1 MKGDTGTSGWDLTLS
16 SFGGCRLHPLLA
28 DRAAEW
34 TGLPL
39 RQGKDMLAL
48 LTFEPSSL
56 AVNSYLAEEFL
67 SALLLVGIP
76 VAVITFFSAV
86 VALLYPASAGS
97 GGRSGKGM
105 HSPNQREPR
114 FRRVR
119 SPQDVLPELITRR
132 ISTPRRFPQSADE
145 SQLGR
150 SSNKCSYCH
159 N

>member
-86 VALLYPASAGS
+86 VALLYPAKRPGVRREKRQGHALAKSTRTSLSPGAIPSGRTSRVNSATNI
-97 GGRSGKGM
+97 
-105 HSPNQREPR
+105 HTAP
-114 FRRVR
+114 V
-119 SPQDVLPELITRR
+119 
-132 ISTPRRFPQSADE
+132 SAI
-145 SQLGR
+145 R
-150 SSNKCSYCH
+150 
-159 N
+159 